1 MEGEGKGDKKKKE
14 NSFFQQR
21 RKKKRA
27 SLSLT
32 VYSVI

>member
-21 RKKKRA
+21 RKKSALHFRW
-27 SLSLT
+27 LS
-32 VYSVI
+32 IR